1 MFGKKYIKNLR
12 LVKNIRNY
20 FRTKKIFANSEG
32 QIKIDTPQGKLI
44 YDFIKNNNI
53 QKVLEIGTWNGLGST
68 MVLYNA
74 LKLSNHDFSITTLET
89 DKIAYKKARK
99 NLKGKN
105 EIELKYGRII
115 EISDLPD
122 GENIN
127 FKKHNLNPENIEW
140 LYQDI
145 RRYKKTKNIYP
156 DLDSS
161 YDFIL
166 FDGGE
171 FSTFAEFKKLYKKTK
186 YFCLDDIYTYKQYEV
201 IKYIESSPT
210 KFRLIKTTEDVS
222 IYEFMD

>member
-1 MFGKKYIKNLR
+1 MKKYIKNIR

-20 FRTKKIFANSEG
+20 FRTKKIFTESEG

-44 YDFIKNNNI
+44 FDFVKNNNI
-53 QKVLEIGTWNGLGST
+53 KKVLEIGTWNGLGST

-74 LKLSNHDFSITTLET
+74 LKSSHHEFSITTLET
-89 DKIAYKKARK
+89 DKIAFKKALK
-99 NLKGKN
+99 NLKGKK
-105 EIELKYGRII
+105 EIQLNYGRII

-122 GENIN
+122 AESID
-127 FKKHNLNPENIEW
+127 FKEHNLDPKNIEW

-145 RRYKKTKNIYP
+145 RRYKKTKNIYA
-156 DLDSS
+156 DLDSF

-186 YFCLDDIYTYKQYEV
+186 FFCLDDIFTYKQYEV
-201 IKYIESSPT
+201 IKYIESSPS
-210 KFRLIKTTEDVS
+210 KFSLIKTVEDVS
-222 IYEFMD
+222 IYECKE